1 MHQHMH
7 QQKWPIGLITNFIG
21 KHRRQEFL
29 METAATPTVILGT
42 APPSVAFHMAS
53 TTADQVLFLVVLY
66 SCNFYLVTLF
76 VSNH

>member
-1 MHQHMH
+1 
-7 QQKWPIGLITNFIG
+7 
-21 KHRRQEFL
+21 

-42 APPSVAFHMAS
+42 APPSVAFPMAS